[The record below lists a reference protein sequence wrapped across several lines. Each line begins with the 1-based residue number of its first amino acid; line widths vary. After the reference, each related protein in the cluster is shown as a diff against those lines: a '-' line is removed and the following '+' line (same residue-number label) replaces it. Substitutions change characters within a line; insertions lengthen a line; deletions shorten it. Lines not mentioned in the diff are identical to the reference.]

1 MRNLPVGCFAGVT
14 SRMVVQMLFARKALT
29 TDCTIVRFVGG
40 VSLHM
45 AIQRRCVRKNM
56 KADCASEHGST
67 QVTLAVTRQIVCVR
81 ECFTAYLKSSIRN
94 LISIC
99 TSAFCIDCLLHAK
112 VQRFP
117 YLTRKRLPLGMISAM
132 HDKLITKLKDLSAYL
147 ASVTA
152 NWYGRCTWTGSC
164 LAIARLYVKFVQWD
178 LLHDWSTILYRGNCL
193 RGNSATH

>member
-1 MRNLPVGCFAGVT
+1 
-14 SRMVVQMLFARKALT
+14 MVVQMLFARKALT

-81 ECFTAYLKSSIRN
+81 ERFTA
-94 LISIC
+94 
-99 TSAFCIDCLLHAK
+99 
-112 VQRFP
+112 

-152 NWYGRCTWTGSC
+152 N
-164 LAIARLYVKFVQWD
+164 
-178 LLHDWSTILYRGNCL
+178 
-193 RGNSATH
+193 